1 MSETVEKTMV
11 FEINPDMFLLQNNF
25 NIEVYKATQ
34 SLITALAA
42 LQQFDWSSPNRF
54 ISDMDVSFVIEGVI
68 HTELK
73 ESTEQLIYRGWIASI
88 IRTWESYRSQMANR
102 GFSNVMESNQ
112 IVKSV
117 IGDLTKIRNALIHG
131 SVIAGED
138 EGCRVK
144 DCEIL
149 KWFKRGDK
157 LTLTISHVFDFL
169 HHLGLFQG
177 LFTKAKQDSDA
188 DQSNLRLMWLIKR
201 DAVFKSIGRK
211 VVSLEDSGI
220 TDGKPDERYIHVLFD
235 NGVFGS
241 FYPREFAKQ
250 DSDADQS
257 NLRLM
262 WLIKRD
268 AVFKSIGRKVVSLE
282 DSGITDG
289 KPDERY
295 IHVLFD
301 NGVFG
306 SFYPR
311 EFGIN
316 SFHSVKVVEGNLKFD
331 NKTLIKA
338 SA

>member
-1 MSETVEKTMV
+1 MSETVENTMV
-11 FEINPDMFLLQNNF
+11 FEIKPDMFLLQNNF

-68 HTELK
+68 HTDFK

-131 SVIAGED
+131 SGIAGEN

-169 HHLGLFQG
+169 HHLGLLQG
-177 LFTKAKQDSDA
+177 EFTKAKQDSDA

-201 DAVFKSIGRK
+201 DAVLESIRRK
-211 VVSLEDSGI
+211 VVSLED
-220 TDGKPDERYIHVLFD
+220 T
-235 NGVFGS
+235 
-241 FYPREFAKQ
+241 
-250 DSDADQS
+250 
-257 NLRLM
+257 
-262 WLIKRD
+262 
-268 AVFKSIGRKVVSLE
+268 
-282 DSGITDG
+282 GITDG

-316 SFHSVKVVEGNLKFD
+316 SFHSVKVVEGNLEFD
-331 NKTLIKA
+331 NKTLITARDLYRVLVKRFPVSNYPSLLIGFRFTA
-338 SA
+338 DGPNAKVKFPKPEEVPVESFPAGLTEVDFDTGRSELN